1 MHRTL
6 VRADDHEMIL
16 VNLQVRLRFQKRFDK
31 LIRRI
36 EVVKAFQRNRVLH
49 TRVMGI
55 KSDDVGYSHVNQF
68 LQCLGTV
75 QRFAFGTFVLAAF
88 VKKRHDDI

>member
-1 MHRTL
+1 MERI
-6 VRADDHEMIL
+6 VCIL
-16 VNLQVRLRFQKRFDK
+16 IGYVFGLFQTGYIYGRLQHVDCL
-31 LIRRI
+31 LYTS
-36 EVVKAFQRNRVLH
+36 

-55 KSDDVGYSHVNQF
+55 KGDNVGYSHVNQF